1 MDLGKFNKLFT
12 IMVIILCGIATV
24 FGIVNAIYF
33 GKISSR
39 PSASIPHGTATA
51 MVWLNVIL
59 TVFSAVLFG
68 WGMWRLFKADHIVR
82 QHLKNRYNKFH
93 SRKGQTAPQP
103 HLQSHM
109 SHHPQ
114 PQMGHPQPQYQF
126 DHTSPTS
133 PIDIQDPRG
142 DYGYY

>member
-82 QHLKNRYNKFH
+82 QHLKNRWIKFH
-93 SRKGQTAPQP
+93 SRKGETAPQP
-103 HLQSHM
+103 QLQSQM
-109 SHHPQ
+109 SHPQ
-114 PQMGHPQPQYQF
+114 PQMGYQF
-126 DHTSPTS
+126 DHTSMS
-133 PIDIQDPRG
+133 NPIDIQRPR
-142 DYGYY
+142 DEFGYD